1 MAKKDEFDKI
11 DTNKDGF
18 ISREEFDAAD
28 ESAGIEREKL
38 NWFLKLITL
47 GDRFDIKDFW
57 DRVKKS
63 IVEFVILVFGVT
75 VSFGIEQQ
83 GGESDNRHDGIENL
97 TNLRE
102 EVEKIIEYTDAYI
115 EQVDWVSELYQKQYN
130 RWEKD
135 NDSIFID
142 WQPDEEEPDGKYY
155 FSPMGMYVNR
165 DPFDPPRVNFDAI
178 KLDGTFRLMPKE
190 VGLKMTE
197 IYDGTELRYLIENTG
212 KNEERYVNQFID
224 QIANKWVY
232 DLPWVDVD
240 YNEFWIENRKYI
252 QNDKFI
258 KYNLYKRLDL
268 WQYSVKDQLQVYRN
282 SLIESTKLLD
292 SVIAVRDSEF
302 EFIWWVLNPK
312 D

>member
-1 MAKKDEFDKI
+1 MSNNDDFDKI
-11 DTNKDGF
+11 DVNKDGY
-18 ISREEFDAAD
+18 ISRD
-28 ESAGIEREKL
+28 EYENASKTAGVEKEKL
-38 NWFLKLITL
+38 NWFIRLITL

-57 DRVKKS
+57 DRFKKS
-63 IVEFVILVFGVT
+63 IVEFIILVFGVT

-83 GGESDNRHDGIENL
+83 GGVSDNRSDGIENL
-97 TNLRE
+97 ENLRE
-102 EVEKIIEYTDAYI
+102 EIDKMIDYTDAYI
-115 EQVDWVSELYQKQYN
+115 EQINWVTEIYQKQYD
-130 RWEKD
+130 RWFED

-142 WQPDEEEPDGKYY
+142 YQLDEEEPDGKYY
-155 FSPMGMYVNR
+155 FAPMGMYTQR

-212 KNEERYVNQFID
+212 KNEERYVTQFVD
-224 QIANKWVY
+224 RIANKWVY

-258 KYNLYKRLDL
+258 QYNLYKRIDL
-268 WQYSVKDQLQVYRN
+268 WEWSVKEQLDNYKS
-282 SLIESTKLLD
+282 SLLEGAKMLD
-292 SVIAVRDSEF
+292 SVLAVRDSEF
-302 EFIWWVLNPK
+302 ELIWWVLNPK

>member
-1 MAKKDEFDKI
+1 MAKKDDFDKI

-28 ESAGIEREKL
+28 QSAGVEREKL
-38 NWFLKLITL
+38 NWFLRLITL

-83 GGESDNRHDGIENL
+83 GGESDNRNDGIENL
-97 TNLRE
+97 HNLRQ
-102 EVEKIIEYTDAYI
+102 EVDEIIAYTDEYI
-115 EQVDWVSELYQKQYN
+115 EQIDWITDMYQKQYDK
-130 RWEKD
+130 WEKD
-135 NDSIFID
+135 NDSVFIH
-142 WQPDEEEPDGKYY
+142 WQLDEEEPDGKYY

-178 KLDGTFRLMPKE
+178 KLDGTFRLLPRN

-197 IYDGTELRYLIENTG
+197 IYDGTELKYLIENTG
-212 KNEERYVNQFID
+212 VKEERYVNQFVD
-224 QIANKWVY
+224 RVANKWVF
-232 DLPWVDVD
+232 DLPWVNLD

-258 KYNLYKRLDL
+258 KYNLFKRLDL
-268 WQYSVKDQLQVYRN
+268 WQWSVKDQLQEYRN
-282 SLIESTKLLD
+282 SLTESTKMLD

>member
-1 MAKKDEFDKI
+1 MAKKDDFDKI
-11 DTNKDGF
+11 DTNKDVF
-18 ISREEFDAAD
+18 ISREEFDAPAQ
-28 ESAGIEREKL
+28 SAGVEREKL
-38 NWFLKLITL
+38 NWFLRLITL

-97 TNLRE
+97 QNLRQ
-102 EVEKIIEYTDAYI
+102 EVDEIIAYTDEYI
-115 EQVDWVSELYQKQYN
+115 EQIDWVTDMYQKQYDK
-130 RWEKD
+130 WEKD
-135 NDSIFID
+135 NDSIFIY
-142 WQPDEEEPDGKYY
+142 WQLDDEEPDGKYY
-155 FSPMGMYVNR
+155 FSPMGMYNNR
-165 DPFDPPRVNFDAI
+165 NPFDPPRVNFDAI
-178 KLDGTFRLMPKE
+178 KLDGTFRLLPRN

-197 IYDGTELRYLIENTG
+197 IYDGTELKYLIENTG
-212 KNEERYVNQFID
+212 VKEERYVNQFID
-224 QIANKWVY
+224 RVANRWVF
-232 DLPWVDVD
+232 DLPWVNLD

-252 QNDKFI
+252 QNDKFM
-258 KYNLYKRLDL
+258 KYNLFKRLDL
-268 WQYSVKDQLQVYRN
+268 WQWSVKDQLQEYRN
-282 SLIESTKLLD
+282 SLTESTKMLD

>member
-1 MAKKDEFDKI
+1 MAKKDDFDKI

-28 ESAGIEREKL
+28 QSAGVEREKL
-38 NWFLKLITL
+38 NWFLRLITL

-97 TNLRE
+97 QNLRQ
-102 EVEKIIEYTDAYI
+102 EVDEIIAYTDEYI
-115 EQVDWVSELYQKQYN
+115 EQIDWVTDMYQKQYDK
-130 RWEKD
+130 WEKD
-135 NDSIFID
+135 NDSIFIY
-142 WQPDEEEPDGKYY
+142 WQSDDEEPDGKYY
-155 FSPMGMYVNR
+155 FSPMGMYNNR
-165 DPFDPPRVNFDAI
+165 NPFDPPRVNFDAI
-178 KLDGTFRLMPKE
+178 KLDGTFRLLPRN

-197 IYDGTELRYLIENTG
+197 IYDGTELKYLIENTG
-212 KNEERYVNQFID
+212 VKEERYVNQFID
-224 QIANKWVY
+224 RVANRWVF
-232 DLPWVDVD
+232 DLPWVNLD

-252 QNDKFI
+252 QNDKFM
-258 KYNLYKRLDL
+258 KYNLFKRLDL
-268 WQYSVKDQLQVYRN
+268 WQWSVKDQLQEYRN
-282 SLIESTKLLD
+282 SLTESTKMLD

>member
-1 MAKKDEFDKI
+1 MAKKDDFDKI

-28 ESAGIEREKL
+28 QSAGVEREKL
-38 NWFLKLITL
+38 NWFLRLITL

-97 TNLRE
+97 HNLRQ
-102 EVEKIIEYTDAYI
+102 EVDEIIAYTDEYI
-115 EQVDWVSELYQKQYN
+115 EQIDWVTDMYQKQYDK
-130 RWEKD
+130 WEKD
-135 NDSIFID
+135 NDSIFIY
-142 WQPDEEEPDGKYY
+142 WQLDDEEPDGKYY
-155 FSPMGMYVNR
+155 FSPMGMYNNR
-165 DPFDPPRVNFDAI
+165 NPFDPPRVNFDAI
-178 KLDGTFRLMPKE
+178 KLDGTFRLLPRN

-197 IYDGTELRYLIENTG
+197 IYDGTELKYLIENTG
-212 KNEERYVNQFID
+212 IKEERYVNQFID
-224 QIANKWVY
+224 RVANRWVF
-232 DLPWVDVD
+232 DLPWVNLD

-252 QNDKFI
+252 QNDKFM
-258 KYNLYKRLDL
+258 KYNLFKRLDL
-268 WQYSVKDQLQVYRN
+268 WQWSVKDQLQEYRN
-282 SLIESTKLLD
+282 SLTESTKMLD

>member
-1 MAKKDEFDKI
+1 MGKIDDFDKI
-11 DTNKDGF
+11 DANKDGY
-18 ISREEFDAAD
+18 ISREEYDNAS
-28 ESAGIEREKL
+28 ETAGVEKQEL
-38 NWFLKLITL
+38 NWFLRLITL

-63 IVEFVILVFGVT
+63 AVEFIILVFGVT

-83 GGESDNRHDGIENL
+83 GGVSDNRNDGIENL
-97 TNLRE
+97 ENLRE
-102 EVEKIIEYTDAYI
+102 EIDKMISYTDFYI
-115 EQVDWVSELYQKQYN
+115 EQINWVTELYQKQYN
-130 RWEKD
+130 KWDQD

-142 WQPDEEEPDGKYY
+142 FQEDDEEPDGKYY
-155 FSPMGMYVNR
+155 FSPMGMYTQR
-165 DPFDPPRVNFDAI
+165 DPFNPPRVNFDAI

-212 KNEERYVNQFID
+212 KNEERYVQQFVER
-224 QIANKWVY
+224 IANKWVY
-232 DLPWVDVD
+232 ELPWVDVD

-252 QNDKFI
+252 QEDKFI
-258 KYNLYKRLDL
+258 KYNLYKRIDL
-268 WQYSVKDQLQVYRN
+268 WEYSVKEQLQNYKN
-282 SLIESTKLLD
+282 SLNEGAKMLD

-302 EFIWWVLNPK
+302 ELIWWVLNPK

>member
-1 MAKKDEFDKI
+1 MAKKDDFDKI

-28 ESAGIEREKL
+28 QSAGVEREKL
-38 NWFLKLITL
+38 NWFLRLITL

-97 TNLRE
+97 QNLRQ
-102 EVEKIIEYTDAYI
+102 EVDEIIAYTDEYI
-115 EQVDWVSELYQKQYN
+115 EQIDWVTDMYQKQYDK
-130 RWEKD
+130 WEKD
-135 NDSIFID
+135 NDSVFIH
-142 WQPDEEEPDGKYY
+142 WQLDEAEPDGKYY
-155 FSPMGMYVNR
+155 FSPMGMYNNR
-165 DPFDPPRVNFDAI
+165 NPFDPPRVNFDAI
-178 KLDGTFRLMPKE
+178 KLDGTFRLLPRN

-197 IYDGTELRYLIENTG
+197 IYDGTELKYLIENTG
-212 KNEERYVNQFID
+212 VKEERYVNQFID
-224 QIANKWVY
+224 RVANRWVF
-232 DLPWVDVD
+232 DLPWVNLD

-252 QNDKFI
+252 QNDKFM
-258 KYNLYKRLDL
+258 KYNLFKRLDL
-268 WQYSVKDQLQVYRN
+268 WQWSVKDQLQEYRN
-282 SLIESTKLLD
+282 SLTESTKMLD
-292 SVIAVRDSEF
+292 SVIAVRESEF